1 MKKNKTLYKVN
12 IDKKLEEK
20 FKNIINEVKL
30 FTLKLNNIYLKNKYK
45 LE

>member
-12 IDKKLEEK
+12 IDKKMEEK